1 MVADGKYDP
10 VRREPHQQRKCKG
23 KCRPPF
29 RRIGIVNANRE
40 VTKSLR
46 PDFPLDD
53 PPGLVQ
59 FNPADAFC
67 L

>member
-10 VRREPHQQRKCKG
+10 VRREPRQQRKGKG
-23 KCRPPF
+23 KCRTTI

-40 VTKSLR
+40 VTKSLS
-46 PDFPLDD
+46 PDFPLDN

-59 FNPADAFC
+59 FNPGDTFC